1 MCRHL
6 AHLGPPS
13 TLSALLTEPAHALLR
28 QSWAPVDMRD
38 GGTVNADGFG
48 AGWYPAPG
56 AEPVRYRSDR
66 PMWSD
71 ASFASI
77 AAATSS
83 GAVLAAVRS
92 ATVGMPVVATAAAPF
107 AEGRWLFSH
116 NGVVRGWPHS
126 VTALAGRLPVAD
138 LLTLDAPTDSATL
151 WALVRHGLRAGREPG
166 VVLARVVTDV
176 AAAAPGSR
184 LNLLLTDGTAIW
196 ATAWDHALS
205 VRSHPAATGPGPSS
219 ALGAGAAVTVVSEP
233 FDDRPGW
240 EAVPDRHLLRAA
252 PGRYQLDALTTVGR
266 DNGDGSD
273 HAAAGDRM
281 GIR

>member
-6 AHLGPPS
+6 AHLGPPT
-13 TLSALLTEPAHALLR
+13 TLSALLTEPSHALLR
-28 QSWAPVDMRD
+28 QSWAPTDMRG

-56 AEPVRYRSDR
+56 ADPVRYRSDR

-71 ASFASI
+71 ASFASL
-77 AAATSS
+77 AAATSA

-116 NGVVRGWPHS
+116 NGVVRGWPGS
-126 VTALAGRLPVAD
+126 VASLAGRLPVAD

-151 WALVRHGLRAGREPG
+151 WALVRHRLRAGEEPG
-166 VVLARVVTDV
+166 AALADVVTAV

-205 VRSHPAATGPGPSS
+205 VRTHLDG
-219 ALGAGAAVTVVSEP
+219 GAGAAVTVVSEP

-240 EAVPDRHLLRAA
+240 EPVPDRHLLRAT

-266 DNGDGSD
+266 DYGDGRN
-273 HAAAGDRM
+273 HAVAGDRM